1 MRMVSEES
9 DLKSQ
14 LVTETCN
21 ISRRAIACAHLHGGN
36 RSRSPFIDWYLI
48 LRVEENAG
56 SDVIRKQYHK
66 LALQLH
72 PDKNK
77 HPKAEVAFKLLSEVN
92 HRRWKDHRYTYMYDS
107 NTTKYR
113 IDGEHNQERPMN
125 AFLKTQK
132 EQNLTWRD
140 EVAAAL
146 SAIELHVQPAII
158 RQQPEGFFLEKDQ
171 VKKPG
176 KALKI

>member
-1 MRMVSEES
+1 MRTNSRSFLLRSGYIIEITLRKVKKKSIYIGI
-9 DLKSQ
+9 KSQ
-14 LVTETCN
+14 KH
-21 ISRRAIACAHLHGGN
+21 SRCVRN
-36 RSRSPFIDWYLI
+36 T
-48 LRVEENAG
+48 
-56 SDVIRKQYHK
+56 DV
-66 LALQLH
+66 
-72 PDKNK
+72 N
-77 HPKAEVAFKLLSEVN
+77 
-92 HRRWKDHRYTYMYDS
+92 
-107 NTTKYR
+107 
-113 IDGEHNQERPMN
+113 GRPMN